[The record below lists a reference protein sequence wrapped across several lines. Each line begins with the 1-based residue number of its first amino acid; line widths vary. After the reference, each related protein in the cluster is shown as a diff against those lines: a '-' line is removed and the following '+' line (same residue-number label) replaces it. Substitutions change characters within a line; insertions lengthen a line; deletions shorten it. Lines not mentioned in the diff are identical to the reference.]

1 MNSNYHRFTELFLQ
15 LGLPAEVE
23 GIKRFLDIHSPLD
36 PSIRLE
42 NAPFW
47 TEAQSTLLRDE
58 ILQDADWAEVVDQLN
73 TALRRAR
80 GDIAPELGKS

>member
-1 MNSNYHRFTELFLQ
+1 MNQSYHRFTELFLQ
-15 LGLPAEVE
+15 LGLPSDVD
-23 GIKRFLDIHSPLD
+23 GIKHFVENHNPLD

-47 TEAQSTLLRDE
+47 TQAQSTLLRDE

-73 TALRRAR
+73 AALRR
-80 GDIAPELGKS
+80 GKQ

>member
-1 MNSNYHRFTELFLQ
+1 MNQSYHRFTELFLQ
-15 LGLPAEVE
+15 LGLPSDVD
-23 GIKRFLDIHSPLD
+23 GIKHFLENHSPLD

-47 TEAQSTLLRDE
+47 TQAQSTLLRDE

-73 TALRRAR
+73 AALRR
-80 GDIAPELGKS
+80 GKQ

>member
-1 MNSNYHRFTELFLQ
+1 MNQSYHRFTELFLQ
-15 LGLPAEVE
+15 LGLPSDVD
-23 GIKRFLDIHSPLD
+23 GIKHFVENHSPLD

-47 TEAQSTLLRDE
+47 TQAQSTLLRDE

-73 TALRRAR
+73 AALRR
-80 GDIAPELGKS
+80 GKQ